1 AHAMPTTFIADVNTA
16 VADFEASI
24 HNRSNGKADS
34 AAVRQ
39 CITDAL
45 ATGTAA
51 AVRLDAMVANH
62 LGGDAMITARW
73 KRDRRVERPRRRS
86 QGPPADS
93 PVADPTPATSPD
105 LGAVPTAAPKAA

>member
-1 AHAMPTTFIADVNTA
+1 MPPPTF
-16 VADFEASI
+16 

-39 CITDAL
+39 CIKDAL

-62 LGGDAMITARW
+62 LGGDSMITARW
-73 KRDRRVERPRRRS
+73 TRDRRVERRRPQLPRNR
-86 QGPPADS
+86 DS
-93 PVADPTPATSPD
+93 LVV
-105 LGAVPTAAPKAA
+105 GNW